1 MLIARGFWSRAD
13 RGKGRTTG
21 HSSATVWKGMGTRS
35 WTSSPVA
42 PIPTLLVVAVTGII
56 WKTVDGSFG
65 RSSNCRVDSCWN
77 QYNTAIEA
85 MLDYPNS
92 FNNLTPNQIK
102 CIPLRTY
109 MSCIRNVSRG
119 CFGNINYHGVKEGV
133 HNKMAQQNCSTRGI
147 IYDPR
152 LHGSPVHP
160 LPKPGSPCGY
170 DGPPV
175 YKHCGLFGDPHL
187 KTFSNEFQT
196 CKVRGAW
203 PLINNKHLT
212 VQVTNDPVGNAG
224 RATATSKLT
233 VVIKRNDECAANR
246 FVTYQAQTDH
256 LPGTFDEGR
265 THYGQDKTVRLVE
278 KDPGKH
284 VEIYISYIDTTVIVR
299 QIGRYFTFSINM
311 PEKILNE
318 TRLPYSASSKLQLCV
333 DGCPAKERF
342 DYQAF
347 LSQKYSKLKSE
358 LVGSVT
364 AMSRDDATELCRE
377 AGVIDF
383 YFDSCVFDLM
393 TTGDTNFTIAAN
405 TAYNDVLRLDPNVDK
420 ILEKRQNL
428 SHLQIMVPSE
438 GARTSGS
445 WTGLTL
451 MALIISLYCLGLHGN
466 KLL

>member
-1 MLIARGFWSRAD
+1 M
-13 RGKGRTTG
+13 
-21 HSSATVWKGMGTRS
+21 
-35 WTSSPVA
+35 
-42 PIPTLLVVAVTGII
+42 
-56 WKTVDGSFG
+56 
-65 RSSNCRVDSCWN
+65 
-77 QYNTAIEA
+77 
-85 MLDYPNS
+85 
-92 FNNLTPNQIK
+92 
-102 CIPLRTY
+102 
-109 MSCIRNVSRG
+109 
-119 CFGNINYHGVKEGV
+119 
-133 HNKMAQQNCSTRGI
+133 
-147 IYDPR
+147 
-152 LHGSPVHP
+152 
-160 LPKPGSPCGY
+160 
-170 DGPPV
+170 
-175 YKHCGLFGDPHL
+175 
-187 KTFSNEFQT
+187 
-196 CKVRGAW
+196 
-203 PLINNKHLT
+203 
-212 VQVTNDPVGNAG
+212 
-224 RATATSKLT
+224 
-233 VVIKRNDECAANR
+233 VIKRNDECAANR

-364 AMSRDDATELCRE
+364 AMSRDEATELCRE

-393 TTGDTNFTIAAN
+393 TTGDTNFTVAAN
-405 TAYNDVLRLDPNVDK
+405 TAYHDVLRLDPNVDK

-428 SHLQIMVPSE
+428 SHLDIMLPSE
-438 GARTSGS
+438 GSRTSGS

-466 KLL
+466 TL